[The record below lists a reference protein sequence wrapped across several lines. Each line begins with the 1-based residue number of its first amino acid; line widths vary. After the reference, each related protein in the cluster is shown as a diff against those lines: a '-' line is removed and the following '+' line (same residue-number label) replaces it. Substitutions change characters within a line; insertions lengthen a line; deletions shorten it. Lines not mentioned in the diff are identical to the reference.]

1 MIIKL
6 ISVFICILGYKILK
20 NVVNFRRIKKLYS
33 YFLTITT
40 DKVDGRIYE
49 TKAEVISLFKLAG
62 IKDGFIPVVQPA
74 GYNFVAEMKLSLFNS
89 YPSKKEIFYPHYLRM
104 FDFAFGVFKYRIFE
118 AINPIFW
125 IDTVVFAPKAI
136 LNYLGMEPE
145 TRSFKLLNLILTGF
159 YWLWL
164 LFWGILS
171 ERFKTFIFSYLP

>member
-1 MIIKL
+1 MFKIL
-6 ISVFICILGYKILK
+6 FIFTCILGYKILK
-20 NVVNFRRIKKLYS
+20 NLVNFYRLKKLYS

-40 DKVDGRIYE
+40 NEVNNKAYE
-49 TKAEVISLFKLAG
+49 TKVEVISLFELAG
-62 IKDGFIPVVQPA
+62 IKDGFIPVAQPI
-74 GYNFVAEMKLSLFNS
+74 GYNFVKEMKLSLFDN

-171 ERFKTFIFSYLP
+171 ERFKTFISGYLP